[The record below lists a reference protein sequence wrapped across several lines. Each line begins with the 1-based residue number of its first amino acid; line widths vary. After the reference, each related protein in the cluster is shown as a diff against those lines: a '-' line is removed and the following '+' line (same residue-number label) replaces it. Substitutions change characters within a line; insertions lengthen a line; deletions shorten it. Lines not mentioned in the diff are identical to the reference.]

1 MRYMKSLMTAAL
13 LSVALM
19 WNASGIYAQTVSVK
33 IGGGDEKEK
42 KEEKKE
48 KLAEKPVEKSSPSL
62 EYELKRIF
70 GAKSETSLEGPRV
83 ENLGKYFLDKY
94 TGQVTLITYHRSEP
108 IRWNILRDNVPDD
121 FVYDKNVVNYQ
132 LIKYGEGSDQI
143 ILLNVNSGA
152 MWAIDTKGFSYKNT
166 RLMYIPVTD
175 ATW

>member
-1 MRYMKSLMTAAL
+1 MRYMKSLMAAAL
-13 LSVALM
+13 MSVAVM
-19 WNASGIYAQTVSVK
+19 WSASGIYAQTVSVK

-42 KEEKKE
+42 KEEAKE
-48 KLAEKPVEKSSPSL
+48 KSDDKTAEKSSPSL

-70 GAKSETSLEGPRV
+70 GAKSETSLDGPRV

-94 TGQVTLITYHRSEP
+94 TGQVTLVTYHRGDP

-121 FVYDKNVVNYQ
+121 FVYDKEAVNYQ
-132 LIKYGEGSDQI
+132 LIRYGDNSDQI

-166 RLMYIPVTD
+166 RLMHVPVIDT
-175 ATW
+175 AW